1 MKTKLKSKM
10 KCKIIK
16 VLLYLTITLLIL
28 SVKLTLTKK
37 HHHNKV
43 ARVGLLKKRQESLCP
58 PEYQSSCWCDYIN
71 SNNVNGNDYQSG
83 GSSNNKYDSTVTT
96 LGLSYPSSAIMIDC
110 QFYKSN
116 NETSQ
121 TNNNNNNNKINN
133 LLVEIPKI
141 STTGSSKYKHLS
153 HISYIDL
160 SRTGIKEVPS
170 DAFHVIIL

>member
-1 MKTKLKSKM
+1 MDI
-10 KCKIIK
+10 KILR
-16 VLLYLTITLLIL
+16 VLLYLTILLLIL
-28 SVKLTLTKK
+28 NVKVTLTKK
-37 HHHNKV
+37 HHKV

-83 GSSNNKYDSTVTT
+83 NNNKYDSTVTT

-116 NETSQ
+116 NNNETSQ
-121 TNNNNNNNKINN
+121 SNNNKINS
-133 LLVEIPKI
+133 LLFEIPKV
-141 STTGSSKYKHLS
+141 SASGSSKYKHLT

-160 SRTGIKEVPS
+160 SRTGIKEVPT
-170 DAFHVIIL
+170 DAFNVIIFIFLM